1 MIERGRKLEE
11 DGKLGRETAFR
22 RLSLQEWGLE
32 ESGCLT
38 PGGGRFGVCGGLTR
52 TAVPRYRLP
61 APAVL
66 VGSAT

>member
-1 MIERGRKLEE
+1 MIERGGTLKAG
-11 DGKLGRETAFR
+11 GKLGRETVFR
-22 RLSLQEWGLE
+22 RLSLQERGLE

-38 PGGGRFGVCGGLTR
+38 PGGRFGVCGGFAL

-61 APAVL
+61 APAIL